1 MSVRPGVV
9 RKDLHKDEWRAV
21 PSELGNDDATIGS
34 HLRSLYRPASLRN
47 PPTSAGSMRSA
58 RVQSARTTA
67 SFASTSGST
76 VLSTRSTIF
85 SPRKTSD
92 PLYNS
97 AQQNH
102 AQCHNDRCCKEADDQ
117 SQYRLLPAYQG
128 TFGPPPAYNKDRVV
142 YPPADATTTG
152 KSSSA
157 SSPHSPKPS
166 IKAAIAQLQVFEAHL
181 PYVAGSLPHMEQV
194 VQQVVPPPRH
204 NNERGYSSPLTL
216 HRRKSAVV
224 LTAPTVIPSE
234 ANPSASMNSTMI
246 AASSPFGTP
255 MMAPVPAPP
264 PTRRPMSGNAAAQLG
279 KPQRH
284 AWIINALREEGAL
297 RRESSFIRG
306 VSGPEQVQDQRR
318 RGRERRSS
326 SATGLT
332 IDLQRAL
339 TQMSNGAIV
348 PPPTKNAAQ
357 QLEVATQIGKIQL
370 ASNFVVALVVK
381 FNLSGLVSEYRRF
394 VDKHRPG
401 SSNRLSFIVHHQAGL
416 TLPQFALFLD
426 ETVSGEMWTPSGP
439 SISCDDGLVSEDS
452 IRAVFSI
459 LADGTTHRLCAADL
473 FATIALSIVPSVAQ
487 VNAEYFVNLFDKERT
502 GFVPR
507 TIFHHELI
515 RKYIERH
522 VDEGHAPAWRGLHA
536 IMKKLLGTGHSQ
548 FVYLLNEVISAPMTA
563 MARTRL
569 NVDAAPHLDDPEGV
583 FSSHGES
590 RPLGITVREAL
601 CVIYAV
607 EDLHDFF
614 LKNSFRDA

>member
-1 MSVRPGVV
+1 MAARPVV
-9 RKDLHKDEWRAV
+9 LRKDLHKDEWKSLPAEL
-21 PSELGNDDATIGS
+21 SEENTIGS
-34 HLRSLYRPASLRN
+34 HLRSLLRPGSSRK
-47 PPTSAGSMRSA
+47 PPTSAGSLRST

-67 SFASTSGST
+67 SFASTSGSS

-85 SPRKTSD
+85 SPRKTTD
-92 PLYNS
+92 PLYNA
-97 AQQNH
+97 AQHQH
-102 AQCHNDRCCKEADDQ
+102 AQCPSERCCKEADEQ
-117 SQYRLLPAYQG
+117 SQYRLLPAFQG
-128 TFGPPPAYNKDRVV
+128 TFGPPPAYNKDRAV
-142 YPPADATTTG
+142 YPPADLTTG
-152 KSSSA
+152 GKVSA
-157 SSPHSPKPS
+157 PSPQSPKAS
-166 IKAAIAQLQVFEAHL
+166 TKAAMTQLQVFESHL
-181 PYVAGSLPHMEQV
+181 PYVARSLPHMEQV
-194 VQQVVPPPRH
+194 VQEVVPPPRPTS
-204 NNERGYSSPLTL
+204 ERGYSSPLTL

-224 LTAPTVIPSE
+224 MTVPVGVPSE
-234 ANPSASMNSTMI
+234 ANPSASLNSTMQI
-246 AASSPFGTP
+246 APSPFGTP

-264 PTRRPMSGNAAAQLG
+264 GRRPNSGNVVSQLG

-284 AWIINALREEGAL
+284 AWIINALRDDGAL

-306 VSGPEQVQDQRR
+306 VSGPDQVQDQRR
-318 RGRERRSS
+318 RGKDRRSS

-381 FNLSGLVSEYRRF
+381 YNLSGLVAEYRRF

-401 SSNRLSFIVHHQAGL
+401 SSNRLTFIVHHQAGL

-426 ETVSGEMWTPSGP
+426 ETVSGEMWTPAGP
-439 SISCDDGLVSEDS
+439 SVSCDDGLVSEDS

-459 LADGTTHRLCAADL
+459 LADGATHRLCAADL

-487 VNAEYFVNLFDKERT
+487 VNAEYFVNLFDKEHT

-515 RKYIERH
+515 RKYIDRY
-522 VDEGHAPAWRGLHA
+522 VDEGHVPAWKQLHR
-536 IMKKLLGTGHSQ
+536 ILKHLLGTGHSQ
-548 FVYLLNEVISAPMTA
+548 FVYLLNQVISAPMTA

-607 EDLHDFF
+607 QELHDFF
-614 LKNSFRDA
+614 LKNSFKDT